1 MRQPLDTLTSTQSIS
16 RIYGQNTLSFPLIS
30 NGSSHILILS
40 KDFPWS
46 IEIGPKTRA
55 ITASDALYAIKDLL
69 HSDLDD
75 TVWGLL
81 DENKKHEIEKTWKKR
96 PEPGDKPKNVDYLG
110 KRFMFKG
117 FYRDERYARQRMLP
131 GSSEISDT
139 WLLALGKQ

>member
-1 MRQPLDTLTSTQSIS
+1 MTELD
-16 RIYGQNTLSFPLIS
+16 SF
-30 NGSSHILILS
+30 
-40 KDFPWS
+40 F
-46 IEIGPKTRA
+46 
-55 ITASDALYAIKDLL
+55 
-69 HSDLDD
+69 
-75 TVWGLL
+75 LL
-81 DENKKHEIEKTWKKR
+81 DVDYNPSQVARAERKKLIAKNERQRRENDARAQASNSERDTRKHEIEKTWKKR